1 MRIPL
6 TILLLPALLPV
17 MGLPASSDK
26 ANKGK
31 APAEEDTHAQSV
43 NYYEI
48 EAYKSVSGSK
58 CTGSVVGRLEVR
70 KSDSAEIHHSPE
82 LQALCLRFNI
92 PFPHDCRLYI
102 NTDFWS
108 RRFRK
113 EYPAGYNLQFPKS
126 FDHMSV
132 ECGFDPRVSELVGR
146 EDVFEAEV

>member
-26 ANKGK
+26 ANEGK

-48 EAYKSVSGSK
+48 EAYKSFSGSE
-58 CTGSVVGRLEVR
+58 CTDLVVGGGLKVP
-70 KSDSAEIHHSPE
+70 KSDSLKRHEWMAT
-82 LQALCLRFNI
+82 QAHCLRFII
-92 PFPHDCRLYI
+92 PFPPDCRLNVNEEYG
-102 NTDFWS
+102 TS
-108 RRFRK
+108 RQFRK
-113 EYPAGYNLQFPKS
+113 KYPAGCTLQFPKS

-132 ECGFDPRVSELVGR
+132 ECGHDEKS
-146 EDVFEAEV
+146 DYW